1 MKKSVPYFLH
11 ALVILLFVLH
21 TVSNLRTVS
30 SHYQQPLL
38 NSLLDSIFVNG
49 SILGLIYFSYWLFI
63 PQYIVKKEYIKFVLG
78 ILIIVLGFSLYLN
91 LVAYFLSNIL
101 KLKTH
106 VFDNG
111 WMFGLAAGI
120 AFFFGIL
127 GTFLRLFIKWFMD
140 SRDKIELEKQNL
152 KSELSMLKNQLNPH
166 FLFNSLNNIDYLINE
181 NSPNASL
188 ALNKLSEIMRYMVY
202 DSEKE
207 FVPLLDEISYI
218 QNYIALQKLRIPNEN
233 IISLSINGDPANK
246 LIAPMLFIS
255 FVENIFKH
263 SPLKNKPDNKIEI
276 KFEIKDNGLS
286 FYCSNTIAEINKDYS
301 SGIGLE
307 NVRKRLEMI
316 YKGNYNLTIE
326 NQAKCFSVNLDI
338 KL

>member
-1 MKKSVPYFLH
+1 MKKSVPYLLH
-11 ALVILLFVLH
+11 ALVILLFVLA
-21 TVSNLRTVS
+21 TVSNLRAVS
-30 SHYQQPLL
+30 SYYQQPLL
-38 NSLLDSIFVNG
+38 NSLLDSMFVNG

-63 PQYIVKKEYIKFVLG
+63 PQYLVKKEYIKFILG
-78 ILIIVLGFSLYLN
+78 ILIIVFGFSFYLN
-91 LVAYFLSNIL
+91 MADYFLSTVL
-101 KLKTH
+101 KIKTH

-111 WMFGLAAGI
+111 WMFGLAARI
-120 AFFFGIL
+120 AFLFGLL
-127 GTFLRLFIKWFMD
+127 GTFLRLFIKLFMD
-140 SRDKIELEKQNL
+140 SQDKIELEKQNI

-166 FLFNSLNNIDYLINE
+166 FLFNSLNNIDYLIND

-207 FVPLLDEISYI
+207 FVPLLDEITYI

-233 IISLSINGDPANK
+233 IITLSINGDPANK
-246 LIAPMLFIS
+246 QIAPMLFIP

-276 KFEIKDNGLS
+276 KFEIQNNELS
-286 FYCSNTIAEINKDYS
+286 FYCSNIIADINKDSS